1 MAMIQCPECKK
12 EISDMAV
19 SCPNCGYTLR
29 PALTQKLL
37 STVKTRFTKR
47 MAVIAAVMAA
57 CLLIVIAALPKMR
70 VALLPTEERWLY
82 HAVEELRQ
90 DILNPD
96 SLQIKQAFA
105 AIEVPEYKENV
116 LIISYTAQNQG
127 GGYTAGRVSYEEDEN
142 GDRHL
147 IHDTSDKVEYYANV
161 DLSSLSEEEVREI
174 GALARNAIAFDVT
187 MQEVLMH
194 GEEIPKENIEKVL
207 KMF

>member
-1 MAMIQCPECKK
+1 MALIQCPECEK

-19 SCPNCGYTLR
+19 SCPNCGYALQPT
-29 PALTQKLL
+29 LTQTLL
-37 STVKTRFTKR
+37 SIGKIKFTKR
-47 MAVIAAVMAA
+47 MAVIAAAMAV
-57 CLLIVIAALPKMR
+57 CLMIVITALPKIR

-90 DILNPD
+90 DVLNPD
-96 SLQIKQAFA
+96 SLQIKQVFA
-105 AIEVPEYKENV
+105 AIEVPEYEENV

-161 DLSSLSEEEVREI
+161 DLSSLSEEEVQEVR
-174 GALARNAIAFDVT
+174 LAAGNAIAFDLT

-194 GEEIPKENIEKVL
+194 GEEIPQETIEKVME
-207 KMF
+207 MF